1 MRICELITSVF
12 VIIKHVVFTECKTYK
27 KRWLLHGVFLGVLVT
42 QILEGGGQYIWVFV
56 GLLIL
61 LDRTFN
67 FILLRRGL

>member
-1 MRICELITSVF
+1 MRIFDLITSVF
-12 VIIKHVVFTECKTYK
+12 RILKHLVFTECKTYK

-42 QILEGGGQYIWVFV
+42 RILENGGHYKWVFV

-61 LDRTFN
+61 LDRTVN

>member
-1 MRICELITSVF
+1 MRISELITSVF
-12 VIIKHVVFTECKTYK
+12 RILKHFVFTECKTYK
-27 KRWLLHGVFLGVLVT
+27 KRWLFHAVFLGVLLT
-42 QILEGGGQYIWVFV
+42 QTLEGGGQYKWVFV